1 VSAEALA
8 AGLPD
13 PKDKLGEFNS
23 ILKAQDAFRA
33 GDFDTGKQLLDKVQ
47 QQDRQIYAVP
57 FMLAQAAMRQQK
69 WDDAAAQFRQCL
81 ELNPNF
87 DQAMAGLAHA
97 LGAQGKPAEA
107 RPWIEKAL
115 QFNPQNYRA
124 WYELGALDAKT
135 DRAAAVSDYGKALAI
150 QPNFTLLRRDF
161 GMLQF
166 EQKNYAEAANHLA
179 KAVELGV
186 KEAPIYNFLGISY
199 SRTGRLQKAVESYRQ
214 ALELDPNLAE
224 AHLNLAYAYEQMNRT
239 NDARQEYQAACKL
252 QDKFCQ
258 FVPKSR

>member
-124 WYELGALDAKT
+124 WYDLGILDAKT
-135 DRAAAVSDYGKALAI
+135 DPSAAAKSYAKALAI
-150 QPNFTLLRRDF
+150 QPNFAILRRDF
-161 GMLQF
+161 GMLLFQ
-166 EQKNYAEAANHLA
+166 QKNYADAAVQLA
-179 KAVELGV
+179 KAVDLGLG
-186 KEAPIYNFLGISY
+186 EAPVRNFLGISY
-199 SRTGRLQKAVESYRQ
+199 SRTGQLQKAVDSYRQ
-214 ALELDPNLAE
+214 ALKMDPNLAE
-224 AHLNLAYAYEQMNRT
+224 AHLNLAYAYQRMNRPKP
-239 NDARQEYQAACKL
+239 AQEEYRTACTL
-252 QDKFCQ
+252 EQKFCQ
-258 FVPKSR
+258 MPKHR